1 MPNPCYDSIT
11 DPLLLHQWCH
21 ALNLPDIQRYSGK
34 HICSTHLPA
43 QTPTCIVC
51 GVDHIK
57 LPLLDFPENRNQR
70 AKWCYNLK
78 IEPIPKWDNS
88 KQICSKH
95 FESYCFAQPGQ
106 LLPEAAPTLHL
117 RHNDSNIFLND
128 YATDHSKMLR
138 IKDEPLDS
146 EDLML

>member
-1 MPNPCYDSIT
+1 M
-11 DPLLLHQWCH
+11 LLNQWCL
-21 ALNLPDIQRYSGK
+21 ALNLSDIQRYHGK
-34 HICSTHLPA
+34 HICAGHLPA
-43 QTPTCIVC
+43 KAPNCIIC
-51 GVDHIK
+51 GVDDIQ
-57 LPLLDFPENRNQR
+57 LPLLNFPENRNQR

-78 IEPIPKWDNS
+78 IESIPKWDNL

-95 FESYCFAQPGQ
+95 FESFCFVQPGQ

-117 RHNDSNIFLND
+117 RHGDSNIFLND
-128 YATDHSKMLR
+128 AIDHSKMLP